1 MSLDP
6 DTLAFLRAV
15 FEEACSLLP
24 PHKRTHEMRS
34 ALAVDILKQAAKGE
48 RNQGRLRLYA
58 LSLTEVDGPQSARP
72 TRQRG
77 VNGPRVEA
85 VVDRNIAG
93 ERVED

>member
-1 MSLDP
+1 MFLDP

-48 RNQGRLRLYA
+48 RNPARLRLYA
-58 LSLTEVDGPQSARP
+58 LTLTEGSGPQSSHPTPNRHFARDHHGGS
-72 TRQRG
+72 RDKWR
-77 VNGPRVEA
+77 
-85 VVDRNIAG
+85 
-93 ERVED
+93 